1 MSSLLKKHHTPGRPA
16 SRPTPRRAALGA
28 LVAVGLLSTV
38 FSLALAGRAAPGGTA
53 SFMPAAATAQRAA
66 VAAPAGHTS
75 SSGSMS
81 SGSMSTGATK
91 AVAIKDYAFSPSSL
105 TINVGDTVT
114 WTNMDSAPHTVTVS
128 SGPVKFSSG
137 NLAKG
142 QSFSYTF
149 TKAGTYKYY
158 CAVHPDMT
166 GTVIVNGS
174 TTPTPTPTPTPSPTP
189 MPMPPADGCGG
200 LNASVDA
207 FLQHF
212 YSAHLETSPGEQAAQ
227 ALDFDQYVKTHT
239 VMIENMVKPLV
250 GSDMSSC

>member
-105 TINVGDTVT
+105 RSSPPRSGDRTRPLPRPQRARCGRKPV
-114 WTNMDSAPHTVTVS
+114 SA
-128 SGPVKFSSG
+128 
-137 NLAKG
+137 
-142 QSFSYTF
+142 
-149 TKAGTYKYY
+149 
-158 CAVHPDMT
+158 
-166 GTVIVNGS
+166 
-174 TTPTPTPTPTPSPTP
+174 
-189 MPMPPADGCGG
+189 
-200 LNASVDA
+200 
-207 FLQHF
+207 
-212 YSAHLETSPGEQAAQ
+212 
-227 ALDFDQYVKTHT
+227 
-239 VMIENMVKPLV
+239 
-250 GSDMSSC
+250 